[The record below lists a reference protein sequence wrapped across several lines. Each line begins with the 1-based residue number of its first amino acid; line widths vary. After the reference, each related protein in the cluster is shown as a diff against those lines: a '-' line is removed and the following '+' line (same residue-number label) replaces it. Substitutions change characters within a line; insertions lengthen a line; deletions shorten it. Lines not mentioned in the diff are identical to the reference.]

1 MNLFARIGGDFPT
14 KIRMDVSVNFR
25 DEAVAAAGQGFDV
38 AGSGGG
44 VSEGLADFVD
54 GGVEAVVEVD
64 EGVGGPELLLQL
76 FAGDDFSG
84 ALEQQGEDLER
95 LALQAELDSA
105 LAQFAC
111 AEVEFE
117 DSEAGYPAAIL
128 RHDAVV

>member
-1 MNLFARIGGDFPT
+1 M
-14 KIRMDVSVNFR
+14 NFR

-38 AGSGGG
+38 AGAGGG
-44 VSEGLADFVD
+44 ISEGLADLVD
-54 GGVEAVVEVD
+54 GGVEAMVEVD
-64 EGVGGPELLLQL
+64 EGVGGPEFLLQF

-84 ALEQQGEDLER
+84 ALEQQGEHLEG
-95 LALQAELDSA
+95 LTLQAKLDSA